1 MQKIKAFGTWL
12 RTSKNGFFTLA
23 VFGYWL
29 KCYLIYLTKFTL
41 GATGPLQGFL
51 LLINP
56 IPSGMLILGLGMLM
70 KGRKSYW
77 TMLVLDFL
85 LATWLFANILY
96 YREFSNFL
104 SFSLLQNSG
113 SASENLGKSIAGI
126 LKGSDFLA
134 FADPLILL
142 GLLLGKFFK
151 MDLYA
156 QSWKRK
162 VAIELT
168 ALLLMGGNLLLAQK
182 DRSGLL
188 TRTFDNNYIVKG
200 FVIRC

>member
-56 IPSGMLILGLGMLM
+56 IPSGMLILG
-70 KGRKSYW
+70 RKSYW

-85 LATWLFANILY
+85 LATCFSPTSFTTGNSPTSSLFPCCRIRAALRRIWAKALP
-96 YREFSNFL
+96 
-104 SFSLLQNSG
+104 
-113 SASENLGKSIAGI
+113 ASSRA
-126 LKGSDFLA
+126 A
-134 FADPLILL
+134 
-142 GLLLGKFFK
+142 
-151 MDLYA
+151 
-156 QSWKRK
+156 
-162 VAIELT
+162 
-168 ALLLMGGNLLLAQK
+168 
-182 DRSGLL
+182 
-188 TRTFDNNYIVKG
+188 TF
-200 FVIRC
+200 

>member
-41 GATGPLQGFL
+41 GATGPMQGFL

-77 TMLVLDFL
+77 TMLILDFL

-96 YREFSNFL
+96 YR
-104 SFSLLQNSG
+104 
-113 SASENLGKSIAGI
+113 
-126 LKGSDFLA
+126 
-134 FADPLILL
+134 
-142 GLLLGKFFK
+142 
-151 MDLYA
+151 
-156 QSWKRK
+156 
-162 VAIELT
+162 
-168 ALLLMGGNLLLAQK
+168 
-182 DRSGLL
+182 
-188 TRTFDNNYIVKG
+188 
-200 FVIRC
+200 

>member
-41 GATGPLQGFL
+41 GATGPMQGFL

-85 LATWLFANILY
+85 LATWLFATSFTTGN
-96 YREFSNFL
+96 SPTSSL
-104 SFSLLQNSG
+104 SPCCRIRAALRRIWAKALP
-113 SASENLGKSIAGI
+113 ASSRA
-126 LKGSDFLA
+126 A
-134 FADPLILL
+134 
-142 GLLLGKFFK
+142 
-151 MDLYA
+151 
-156 QSWKRK
+156 
-162 VAIELT
+162 
-168 ALLLMGGNLLLAQK
+168 
-182 DRSGLL
+182 
-188 TRTFDNNYIVKG
+188 TF
-200 FVIRC
+200 